1 MRKSL
6 STSLLAAYSA
16 MALLLGLVCSS
27 SVYAK
32 AFVYELSPV
41 ADVDVSAGID
51 LDMRCGDEN
60 TLRIDADSED
70 AFEFRN
76 RNGRLIISRRSGSL
90 FSWFD
95 PPGSVVATVVV
106 EALPETFEV
115 SSGVDAYVTDCE
127 VSGGDVYVDVS
138 SGSEVRMV
146 DLAGDLAQLRIDVS
160 SGAEFDMDSRIRI
173 AKLDLDISSGAS
185 VDLDEEVVVD
195 ELSVDISS
203 GAFADVCGANATVI
217 GKISSGGDLDVGGDA
232 QTQGLELSSGG
243 RVRARC

>member
-6 STSLLAAYSA
+6 SMSLVAAYSA
-16 MALLLGLVCSS
+16 ITLLLGLVG
-27 SVYAK
+27 SVSVHAK

-41 ADVDVSAGID
+41 TDVDVSDGID

-76 RNGRLIISRRSGSL
+76 RNGRLVISRRRSPL

-95 PPGSVVATVVV
+95 PPGSVVATMVVK
-106 EALPETFEV
+106 ALPKTFEV
-115 SSGVDAYVTDCE
+115 SAGVDAYIADCE
-127 VSGGDVYVDVS
+127 VSGGDVYVDIS

-146 DLAGDLAQLRIDVS
+146 DLAGDLARLRIDVS
-160 SGAEFDMDSRIRI
+160 SGAEFDMNSTIRI
-173 AKLDLDISSGAS
+173 AKVELDISSGAS

-195 ELSVDISS
+195 ELSADISS

-217 GKISSGGDLDVGGDA
+217 GEISSGGDLDVGGDA